1 MLFAA
6 LPSTPNY
13 ELRDFGF
20 GSGGTAESG
29 TVNYSLE
36 GIAGELS
43 GLDGTTLNY
52 GLRPGLLSTQLANLP
67 SAPTISN
74 PSNWYNKLLMVI
86 NTSNNPSDTTYAV
99 AISDDNFVTTNYV
112 QSDDTVGP
120 ALGLE
125 DYRTYAGWGSGTG
138 TTIIG
143 LSESTT
149 YDIKVKANQG
159 NFTETGY
166 GPEGTGATDVV
177 SIAFDI
183 DVAAADIESA
193 APYLLDLGNVLPGSV
208 QNSTDKIWLDIDT
221 NANSGALVYVVS
233 QNDGLTSSQASY
245 TISSVSGDLSAL
257 NEGVGAQS
265 ASATQSSGGPLTV
278 PSPYD
283 GASDVIGVV
292 DSQFRQF
299 LTSAGPLVDG
309 RASFVLK
316 IKISGTT
323 PAATDYADIY
333 TLVASAAF

>member
-1 MLFAA
+1 MLSNILSVGLMLFAA

-183 DVAAADIESA
+183 DVAAAD
-193 APYLLDLGNVLPGSV
+193 
-208 QNSTDKIWLDIDT
+208 
-221 NANSGALVYVVS
+221 
-233 QNDGLTSSQASY
+233 
-245 TISSVSGDLSAL
+245 
-257 NEGVGAQS
+257 
-265 ASATQSSGGPLTV
+265 
-278 PSPYD
+278 
-283 GASDVIGVV
+283 
-292 DSQFRQF
+292 
-299 LTSAGPLVDG
+299 
-309 RASFVLK
+309 
-316 IKISGTT
+316 
-323 PAATDYADIY
+323 
-333 TLVASAAF
+333 